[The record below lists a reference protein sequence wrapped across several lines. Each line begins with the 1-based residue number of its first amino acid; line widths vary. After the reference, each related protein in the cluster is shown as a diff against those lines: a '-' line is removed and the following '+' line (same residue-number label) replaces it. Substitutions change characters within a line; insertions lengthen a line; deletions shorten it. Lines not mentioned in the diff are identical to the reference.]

1 MPLFSTLQIA
11 NNALI
16 AAQLGLQVTGN
27 NIANAGVPSYVRQNL
42 MLAPAPTQQYGG
54 LLLGMGVSVEAVK
67 QQIDLFLDERL
78 RNANSDVASS
88 ESQAGVYTQLESI
101 IGELGDTDLST
112 SLTKFFGSINDIL
125 NQPDSVSVRNLA
137 VLQGAT
143 LTDDIRRLDARV
155 REVRNDVN
163 QEITSHVSTINN
175 LLKDIAEL
183 NNKIVTVEGGGTSAS
198 DAVGLR
204 DQRADKLGQLAQIM
218 NIKAVEQDTGDVTV
232 FAGGDYLV
240 FEGTYRDVTTSY
252 KSDRDLQVTEIRLAQ
267 TDSPLAIVSG
277 KLAGLTEARDEV
289 LGGFLDRLD
298 HLSKTLAFE
307 FNKVYSSGQG
317 LKGLSTATSEAAVVS
332 SSAALDHAGLT
343 FTPVNGSFQVQV
355 LNQQTGLTQTH
366 EIRVD
371 LNGIDSETSLDSL
384 ASAIDAI
391 DGVSATVTA
400 DRRLQISSE
409 SPLVTFSFANDTSGT
424 LAALGINTFFS
435 GTGAS
440 DLGVSAS
447 LRADPARFAASVGG
461 VGEDTGNAE
470 KLAALLSTPLA
481 SEGGT
486 TLAVLYD
493 RMVSETTQGAAL
505 NKSIA
510 DGFKTFQ
517 TTLDGQ
523 RLAISGVN
531 IDEEAIKMIGYQRM
545 FQASARFIKTI
556 NELLDVLVA
565 L

>member
-42 MLAPAPTQQYGG
+42 VLAPSPTQKYGG

-78 RNANSDVASS
+78 RNSNSDVASS
-88 ESQAGVYTQLESI
+88 EAQSGVYTQLESI

-112 SLTKFFGSINDIL
+112 SLTKFFGSLNDIL

-155 REVRNDVN
+155 RDVRDNVN
-163 QEITSHVSTINN
+163 QEITSHVDTINS
-175 LLKDIAEL
+175 LLKDIAKL
-183 NNKIVTVEGGGTSAS
+183 NNQIVTVEGGGTSAS

-218 NIKAVEQDTGDVTV
+218 NIKVVEQETGDVTV
-232 FAGGDYLV
+232 FSGGDFLV
-240 FEGTYRDVTTSY
+240 FEGTAREVTTSY
-252 KSDRDLQVTEIRLAQ
+252 KSDRDLQVTEIRLAE

-277 KLAGLTEARDEV
+277 KLAGLTEARDQV

-298 HLSKTLAFE
+298 HLTKTLAFE

-317 LKGLSTATSEAAVVS
+317 LKGLTSATSEASVDS
-332 SSAALDHAGLT
+332 STAALDHAGLT
-343 FTPVNGSFQVQV
+343 FTPVNGSFQIQV
-355 LNQQTGLTQTH
+355 VNQQTGLTQTH

-371 LNGIDSETSLDSL
+371 LNGLDSETSLASL
-384 ASAIDAI
+384 ATAVDAI
-391 DGVSATVTA
+391 DGVAATVTA

-409 SPLVTFSFANDTSGT
+409 SPLVAFSFANDTSGA
-424 LAALGINTFFS
+424 LAALGINTFFT
-435 GTGAS
+435 GNGAS
-440 DLGVSAS
+440 DLGVTAS
-447 LRADPARFAASVGG
+447 LRADPSRFAASTGG
-461 VGEDTGNAE
+461 IGEDTGNAE
-470 KLAALLSTPLA
+470 KLAALLNTPLA
-481 SEGGT
+481 SEGNT

-493 RMVSETTQGAAL
+493 RMVGETTQGAAL
-505 NKSIA
+505 TKSIA